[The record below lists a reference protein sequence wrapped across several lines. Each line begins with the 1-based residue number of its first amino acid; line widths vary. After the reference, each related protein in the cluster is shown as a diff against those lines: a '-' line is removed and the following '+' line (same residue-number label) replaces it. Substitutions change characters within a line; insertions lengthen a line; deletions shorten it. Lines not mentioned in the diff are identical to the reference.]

1 LTVGRVEPS
10 PKTLP
15 LNKGANFVDLGL
27 QTMVENCP
35 GTLIV
40 DLGLQTV
47 VENCLGT
54 LIAFQ
59 PECLHGTTE
68 TRGVENYILAM
79 PFIRKVY
86 DAYMELEAKGARIE
100 FGLPLDQH
108 SGA

>member
-1 LTVGRVEPS
+1 MTAGRDEPS

-27 QTMVENCP
+27 QTVVENCP
-35 GTLIV
+35 GTLA
-40 DLGLQTV
+40 
-47 VENCLGT
+47 
-54 LIAFQ
+54 AFQ

-68 TRGVENYILAM
+68 TRGVENYILVM

-86 DAYMELEAKGARIE
+86 DAYIELEAKGARIK

-108 SGA
+108 FSA

>member
-1 LTVGRVEPS
+1 LTVGRVEPL

-15 LNKGANFVDLGL
+15 PNKGANFVDLGL
-27 QTMVENCP
+27 QTVVENCP
-35 GTLIV
+35 
-40 DLGLQTV
+40 
-47 VENCLGT
+47 GT

-68 TRGVENYILAM
+68 TQGVENYILAM

-108 SGA
+108 FGA